1 MEEPERTSRWGDDAD
16 ASNDNLSQ
24 HQQMKPS
31 SPTQCDNSPA
41 PQPPPIRTGF
51 RSTMEANIDEDGEQ
65 KEHMAEDSA
74 DDYPPTLPYSAS
86 RDLDE
91 LSSQTPQME
100 DAKPFEMDESS
111 DDEDALPGTSVLSN
125 LRQRVLADQATD
137 ACAARGKVMLRLLAH
152 THFPWLDDYHPW
164 MTGHAKPDTK
174 TPLFDCS
181 SLRNVPVPREMDRDQ
196 YLIDVFFQMRFYRAH
211 KTGRYN
217 PAKRSSPDSLAEAW
231 QSFAAKIGRKPK
243 QWLRKLRKREADFL
257 EYNIEGSKIEIHLQS
272 MSEGVRCCLR
282 REQIC
287 PMCYEDA
294 ARASGRTRK
303 GKNGRLSSELLSM
316 VQRFELR
323 WKDLTKARKDEEL
336 LERIAGESESSP
348 YTQVDQVW
356 IKQRMRNTDSE
367 VFKIYT
373 MNLKLVNDLKAVKK
387 REDTLHNTVAELKDD
402 LKDLEK
408 VLYEAGIS
416 RRRRVE

>member
-1 MEEPERTSRWGDDAD
+1 
-16 ASNDNLSQ
+16 
-24 HQQMKPS
+24 
-31 SPTQCDNSPA
+31 
-41 PQPPPIRTGF
+41 
-51 RSTMEANIDEDGEQ
+51 
-65 KEHMAEDSA
+65 
-74 DDYPPTLPYSAS
+74 
-86 RDLDE
+86 
-91 LSSQTPQME
+91 
-100 DAKPFEMDESS
+100 
-111 DDEDALPGTSVLSN
+111 
-125 LRQRVLADQATD
+125 
-137 ACAARGKVMLRLLAH
+137 
-152 THFPWLDDYHPW
+152 
-164 MTGHAKPDTK
+164 
-174 TPLFDCS
+174 
-181 SLRNVPVPREMDRDQ
+181 
-196 YLIDVFFQMRFYRAH
+196 
-211 KTGRYN
+211 
-217 PAKRSSPDSLAEAW
+217 
-231 QSFAAKIGRKPK
+231 
-243 QWLRKLRKREADFL
+243 
-257 EYNIEGSKIEIHLQS
+257 
-272 MSEGVRCCLR
+272 
-282 REQIC
+282 
-287 PMCYEDA
+287 MCYEDA

-336 LERIAGESESSP
+336 LERIAGESESIP